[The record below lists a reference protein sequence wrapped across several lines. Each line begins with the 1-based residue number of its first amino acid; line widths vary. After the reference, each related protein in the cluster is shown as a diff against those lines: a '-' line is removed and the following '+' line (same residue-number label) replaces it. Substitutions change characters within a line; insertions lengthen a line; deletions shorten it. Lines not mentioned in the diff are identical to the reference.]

1 MKKIGFLFIIFL
13 NSASSMTF
21 CQGKGVI
28 TGAFESTNKDP
39 SKVFLIPPSGHKIE
53 AFVTGKKF
61 KVRIPPG
68 DLWVTYFLQLGD
80 PRAGNPE
87 DFSIPIVLNGSS
99 ETNINIDKS
108 FRHFTISGD
117 SLSCMQ
123 NQYFQELLKI
133 DSPRNETERLLEST
147 DNKINKQD
155 LRVSLQIMNERE
167 DSLTRSWIIN
177 HPESP
182 FSITLIRLFVL
193 KPRIEESKTVAFQ
206 LLYTI
211 SDNVKEQSSDYEIIT
226 SHYSDTGLEKLLKVR
241 ENTKAPDFEVEDT
254 SGNVIRL
261 KDFLGKYLL
270 IDFWNTGCIP
280 CKLSLPM
287 LSSISKKYESK
298 GLKVLSI
305 SLDTDRKIWKNSIKS
320 DRMTWLQGSDLRGFS
335 FMDKKAISFKY
346 ELSAVPQFFLISPE
360 GKVLYRQLGYSGNP
374 DKNQI
379 LDELNKIYS
388 SAQKQN

>member
-254 SGNVIRL
+254 SGYVIRL